1 MSRISIWTCCLCF
14 LGTFATSHAA
24 SAAANPDYI
33 EGEVLVIFKGSVGQ
47 PSTASVLARHQ
58 LRLDKHFKW
67 LSDRRGQQMGL
78 VRAKN
83 RNTAALLEELRKEPS
98 IQTVEPNYLRHVFG
112 QQQFNDP
119 MFSQLWGLQNSG
131 QSVKGVNGVQGADV
145 RFSAA
150 WALANTT
157 TNPPVVAVI
166 DTGVYYTHPDLASNM
181 WVNPGERPANG
192 VDDDGNGYVDDVN
205 GYNFYAGNGNPS
217 DSGEHGTHVSGTIAA
232 CANNGIGVVGVNWRA
247 KIMALCCSGDGS
259 NLSDSAVIEAVQ
271 YAAMMKSRGVNVVAI
286 NASYGGSSFSSVEQA
301 AIQTAGDAGIVFCAA
316 AGNDASDNDT
326 TPTYPAGYRLP
337 NMIVVGASDSTDSLA
352 SFSNYGAGT
361 VDLCAPGVN
370 ILSTTPPGVTSRVE
384 VASQVLAADQFDYAG
399 TTSGLR
405 ATLYDCG
412 FGFPSNFTS
421 QVRGNIAVISRGA
434 GLYFSE
440 KVAHAMGAGA
450 VGAIIYNNVA
460 GSFSGTLQYPSNWIP
475 AVSISQS
482 DGLALVP
489 TLPAPGTI
497 FSAVD
502 PLNVYAY
509 LSGTSMATP
518 HVSGA
523 VAFAAL
529 NFPDDTVVQRIQRI
543 LRGVDSVPALAG
555 KVSTGG
561 RLNLLRIVDSDGN
574 QLPDWW
580 EMAAFGVPSGVDPA
594 ADPDGDGFTN
604 LQEYQADTN
613 PLDPASCLR
622 LTSIHAEN
630 GQVRVQWSGG
640 TQARQFVQRTTTPQL
655 PGSWTDILTNNPPTP
670 TTGLLLDPVPSGG
683 TAYYRLRVESR

>member
-1 MSRISIWTCCLCF
+1 MCRNLFWACF
-14 LGTFATSHAA
+14 LCCCSALATSYATA
-24 SAAANPDYI
+24 PSAKPDYV
-33 EGEVLVIFKGSVGQ
+33 EGEVIVIFNRSVDLG
-47 PSTASVLARHQ
+47 STASILARHQ

-67 LSDRRGQQMGL
+67 LSDKRGQQMGL
-78 VRAKN
+78 VRDKN
-83 RNTAALLEELRKEPS
+83 RTTAVLLEELRKEPS
-98 IQTVEPNYLRHVFG
+98 IKTVEPNFLRHVFG
-112 QQQFNDP
+112 QLQFNDP
-119 MFSQLWGLQNSG
+119 MFGQLWGLQNTG
-131 QSVKGVNGVQGADV
+131 QSVKGVSGVQAADV

-166 DTGVYYTHPDLASNM
+166 DTGVFFTHPDLSSNM
-181 WVNPGERPANG
+181 WVNPGERPGNG

-232 CANNGIGVVGVNWRA
+232 CGNNGIGVVGVNWRA

-271 YAAMMKSRGVNVVAI
+271 YAAMMKSRGANVVAI
-286 NASYGGSSFSSVEQA
+286 NASYGGSSFSSAEQA

-316 AGNDASDNDT
+316 AGNDSSDNDT

-352 SFSNYGAGT
+352 SFSNYGTST

-370 ILSTTPPGVTSRVE
+370 ILSTTPPGVTSRVQ
-384 VASQVLAADQFDYAG
+384 VGAQVLAADQFEYAG
-399 TTSGLR
+399 TTTGLTG
-405 ATLYDCG
+405 TLFDCG

-421 QVRGNIAVISRGA
+421 RVVGNIAVMSRGA

-440 KVAHAMGAGA
+440 KVANAMTAGA
-450 VGAIIYNNVA
+450 AGAIIYNN
-460 GSFSGTLQYPSNWIP
+460 SLTPFSGTLQYPSNWIP

-482 DGLALVP
+482 DGLALVS
-489 TLPAPGTI
+489 TLPASGTI
-497 FSAVD
+497 FSARD
-502 PLNVYAY
+502 PANVYAY

-523 VAFAAL
+523 VAFTAM
-529 NFPDDTVVQRIQRI
+529 NFPEDTVAQRIQRI
-543 LRGVDSVPALAG
+543 LAAVDPVPGLAG
-555 KVSTGG
+555 KVRTGG
-561 RLNLLRIVDSDGN
+561 RLNLLRIVDADGN

-580 EMAAFGVPSGVDPA
+580 ELAWFGVPNGVDPA

-604 LQEYQADTN
+604 LQEYWADTN

-622 LTSIHAEN
+622 LTGVRPEN
-630 GQVRVQWSGG
+630 GRIRVEWSGG
-640 TQARQFVQRTTTPQL
+640 TQARQFLQRTMTPQL
-655 PGSWTDILTNNPPTP
+655 PSSWTDILTNNPPTS
-670 TTGLLLDPVPSGG
+670 TTGLLLDPVASGG
-683 TAYYRLRVESR
+683 AAYYRLRVESR